1 MSDFQYKDGTDG
13 STVFYLYTGDL
24 PSDITDGAPT
34 PVISKDFIRTGF
46 SATSRSLSG
55 NTLSIDNYLWVYLL
69 CSCDKLFRSL
79 LWICYIAIG

>member
-34 PVISKDFIRTGF
+34 LISKDFIRTGF

-55 NTLSIDNYLWVYLL
+55 LLSIDNYLWVYLL
-69 CSCDKLFRSL
+69 CSCDKLF
-79 LWICYIAIG
+79 